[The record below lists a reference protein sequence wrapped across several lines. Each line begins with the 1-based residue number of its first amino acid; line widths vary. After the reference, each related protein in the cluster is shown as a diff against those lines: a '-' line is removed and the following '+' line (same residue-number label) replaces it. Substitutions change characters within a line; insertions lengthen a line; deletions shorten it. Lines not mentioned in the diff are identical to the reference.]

1 MNLTIQS
8 RVHPYQVNE
17 AVSLAEALK
26 TAAASPSSFLL
37 ADRKVYDLH
46 RAQIEALIP
55 TNKIYLIDASEEMK
69 SYEKLGPVFCW
80 LIESKFQ
87 RNSHLIVLGGGVL
100 QDIGCFIASVLFR
113 GVAWTLI
120 PTTLLAQCDSCI
132 GSKSSLNIHGYKN
145 QLGTFYPP
153 NSIHL
158 VFGLLNTLSPQ
169 DMLSGLGEAIKL
181 HLIDGE
187 EAFSRLQKKLAKG
200 FTDKSVLS
208 SIVWDCLTIKKR
220 YIEEDEMDR
229 GIRNLLNYGHTFAHA
244 FESATHYEIPHG
256 IAVSLGVLGATF
268 FSEKL
273 GIIPTGTYISLR
285 DWLLPYCGGYET
297 RLKNINPDDIL
308 SAMRM
313 DKKNQGDDEMKL
325 NVRPYT
331 PAEALEKSIEQMVQ
345 MRNGKVAK
353 RSVFDLLDEL
363 DNADDVGSREK

>member
-1 MNLTIQS
+1 MNFTIQS
-8 RVHPYQVNE
+8 RVHPYQVVE
-17 AVSLAEALK
+17 AASLAEALK
-26 TAAASPSSFLL
+26 VATASSSPFLL
-37 ADRKVYDLH
+37 ADRKVHDLH
-46 RAQIEALIP
+46 RASIEAFVP
-55 TNKIYLIDASEEMK
+55 SDKTYLIDASEEMK
-69 SYEKLGPVFCW
+69 SYEKLGPVFCR

-113 GVAWTLI
+113 GVAWSLL

-158 VFGLLNTLSPQ
+158 IFDLLSTLSPG

-187 EAFSRLQKKLAKG
+187 ESFARLQKKLSG
-200 FTDKSVLS
+200 VPPDKSVLS
-208 SIVWDCLTIKKR
+208 SIVWDCLAIKKR

-256 IAVSLGVLGATF
+256 IAVSLGVWGATF
-268 FSEKL
+268 FSDKL
-273 GIIPTGTYISLR
+273 GLVPAGEHAALR
-285 DWLLPYCGGYET
+285 DWLLPYCGGHEL
-297 RLKNINPDDIL
+297 RLKDVNPDDVL

-313 DKKNQGDDEMKL
+313 DKKNQGESITFIL
-325 NVRPYT
+325 TRGPGR
-331 PAEALEKSIEQMVQ
+331 LEKMPLNIEAQVKPWLRDFLTQ
-345 MRNGKVAK
+345 SG
-353 RSVFDLLDEL
+353 
-363 DNADDVGSREK
+363 